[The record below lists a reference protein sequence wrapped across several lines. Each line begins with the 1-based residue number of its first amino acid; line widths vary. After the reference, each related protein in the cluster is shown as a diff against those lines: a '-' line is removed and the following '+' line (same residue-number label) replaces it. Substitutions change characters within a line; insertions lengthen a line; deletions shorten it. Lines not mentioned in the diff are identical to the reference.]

1 MIVADADQISFHT
14 AAGSRLESH
23 LGKADVIVMAFALG
37 TSFWKIVEDC
47 LVAFHNQNASAA
59 QKKVCDYRE
68 RLADEARQFGPD
80 WMEDLVYHAEPWQ
93 LACDL
98 TGVQLDLNDYRAEY
112 ETLQSRNGLIGFN
125 LQPIRFG
132 QNSPSFIKV

>member
-1 MIVADADQISFHT
+1 
-14 AAGSRLESH
+14 
-23 LGKADVIVMAFALG
+23 MAFALR
-37 TSFWKIVEDC
+37 TSFWKTVEDC
-47 LVAFHNQNASAA
+47 LVAFHNQNAFAA
-59 QKKVCDYRE
+59 QKIVCDYRE

-80 WMEDLVYHAEPWQ
+80 WMEDLIYHAEPWQ

-98 TGVQLDLNDYRAEY
+98 AGTQLDVNDYRAEY
-112 ETLQSRNGLIGFN
+112 ETLRSRNGLIGFN